1 MNSKLYG
8 NEYQI
13 PKEILEKIN
22 VNVIKFP
29 NANGIKRAKNLLNS
43 GKCTYQS
50 LKRLKN
56 YFDTFNGVDK
66 VERELAGGDLM
77 YDFVQQT
84 LNSERDKVE
93 KHDETTRDIN
103 VDLKRDLGTQDLSR
117 LTESVEDV
125 GLNISASAIVFDNE
139 KRILLLKRSS
149 FEEQWQP
156 NKFALVGGKVE
167 NSEDPIQG
175 IFREIKEETGLDVSK
190 ILEKFVIQRS
200 SNNIEH
206 IYIVKY
212 DGNPEDVEL
221 NKEHAGLGWFTYP
234 EIRYLNTVPNLLD
247 YINIAITKY

>member
-13 PKEILEKIN
+13 PKDILEKIN
-22 VNVIKFP
+22 ITLIKYP
-29 NANGIKRAKNLLNS
+29 NSNGNKRAKNLLNS

-66 VERELAGGDLM
+66 IERELAGGDLM
-77 YDFVQQT
+77 YNFVEKT
-84 LNSERDKVE
+84 LNSERDKIE

-103 VDLKRDLGTQDLSR
+103 VDFKRDLCTQDLSR
-117 LTESVEDV
+117 LTEGVEEI

-149 FEEQWQP
+149 FEDQWQP

-175 IFREIKEETGLDVSK
+175 IIREIHEETGLNVSK

-200 SNNIEH
+200 SNNVEH

-221 NKEHAGLGWFTYP
+221 NKEHAGFGWFTYP
-234 EIRYLNTVPNLLD
+234 EIRYLNTVPNLVD